1 MRQKKEDF
9 SFGLGNML
17 RDKRKEGGYNGD
29 VNKKQNFKGGTKMK
43 RMKKFIALGLA
54 LVTLAASLTACGDS
68 GNAPA
73 DSDGQTKE
81 EGSAAPA
88 DEEKKEDASSAED
101 GEKEDASAQGGSEE
115 GGAAPAEG
123 QFKIGYNFFGPGSY
137 ALDTLAGNQAYV
149 IESFGDTYQDISDD
163 FQVDKIVQDIENL
176 ISSKCDGI
184 IIWLPADNLYQTV
197 IDKCTEAKIPF
208 VFADKVPS
216 DPAIKEAL
224 MDNEYFAG
232 AVGPANAEYG
242 TLIAEYAL
250 GKGYKSCIISTGAQG
265 DPTDTPRIE
274 AFKSAFEAGGG
285 EVMQEVYTDSQDN
298 IQPYTENA
306 LIAYPDVDFVYGTGS
321 DYGIG
326 ACAAAKNQFLETKVL
341 TSGLDSGA
349 LELLEDGT
357 YMEFVNGDFWVSGI
371 MATVLLE
378 NYLHG
383 NPIKDADGNPV
394 WVDDIMPFEVSAD
407 KFADFK
413 ACFVDNK
420 CYSKEEI
427 QAMNGITYD
436 QFIENIKNYSLEERL
451 AANK

>member
-1 MRQKKEDF
+1 
-9 SFGLGNML
+9 
-17 RDKRKEGGYNGD
+17 
-29 VNKKQNFKGGTKMK
+29 MK
-43 RMKKFIALGLA
+43 RMKKFIAVGLVLA
-54 LVTLAASLTACGDS
+54 TLVTSLTACGNKD
-68 GNAPA
+68 NAPA
-73 DSDGQTKE
+73 GNEGQSTE
-81 EGSAAPA
+81 EGGSAPENDANKDDAAP
-88 DEEKKEDASSAED
+88 EGED
-101 GEKEDASAQGGSEE
+101 GSQEGGSEE

-123 QFKIGYNFFGPGSY
+123 AFKIGYNYFGPGSY
-137 ALDTLAGNQAYV
+137 ALTTLAGNQSFV
-149 IESFGDTYQDISDD
+149 IEAFGDTYQDISDD

-176 ISSKCDGI
+176 ISSGCDGI

-197 IDKCTEAKIPF
+197 IDKCTEAKVPF

-242 TLIAEYAL
+242 SLIAQYAL
-250 GKGYKSCIISTGAQG
+250 DKGYKSCIISTGAQG

-274 AFKSAFEAGGG
+274 AFKETFEGGGG
-285 EVMQEVYTDSQDN
+285 EVKQEVYTDSQDN

-357 YMEFVNGDFWVSGI
+357 YMEFVNGDFWISGT

-407 KFADFK
+407 QFADFK
-413 ACFVDNK
+413 ACFVDK
-420 CYSKEEI
+420 SCYSTEEI
-427 QAMNGITYD
+427 QAMNGISYD
-436 QFIENIKNYSLEERL
+436 EFMNIIKNYSLEERL
-451 AANK
+451 AAGK